1 MKEHLQK
8 QLEEAKKQATAQ
20 QNANKESKQ
29 KLGANL
35 KEIESLKTQVN
46 QLKSSALK
54 HLKTNVALKKELSQ
68 EKTKVTKLTSR
79 TKELSEAL
87 EADRISTKQSLQEK
101 DNEIQKLQQ
110 KFSQQTKVL
119 KESASSV
126 DKHAESSDVRLKD
139 LKDQVEKLK
148 TKNALIAKEL
158 EVTKLR
164 SKKFWKETKRLQG
177 VLDEMNGT
185 KKSGDMQSS
194 SSKTNNVAKS
204 RASEAAALKEKMRK
218 LKAKVSNLQKK

>member
-1 MKEHLQK
+1 MPK
-8 QLEEAKKQATAQ
+8 QSK
-20 QNANKESKQ
+20 NGSKQ

-87 EADRISTKQSLQEK
+87 EADRISTKQSRQEK
-101 DNEIQKLQQ
+101 DNEIQELQQ

-119 KESASSV
+119 KESYM
-126 DKHAESSDVRLKD
+126 RRRM
-139 LKDQVEKLK
+139 
-148 TKNALIAKEL
+148 KNCN
-158 EVTKLR
+158 T
-164 SKKFWKETKRLQG
+164 
-177 VLDEMNGT
+177 
-185 KKSGDMQSS
+185 
-194 SSKTNNVAKS
+194 
-204 RASEAAALKEKMRK
+204 
-218 LKAKVSNLQKK
+218 

>member
-1 MKEHLQK
+1 M
-8 QLEEAKKQATAQ
+8 
-20 QNANKESKQ
+20 
-29 KLGANL
+29 
-35 KEIESLKTQVN
+35 
-46 QLKSSALK
+46 
-54 HLKTNVALKKELSQ
+54 
-68 EKTKVTKLTSR
+68 TSR
-79 TKELSEAL
+79 TKELSNAL

-101 DNEIQKLQQ
+101 DNEIQKLQH
-110 KFSQQTKVL
+110 KFAQQTKVL
-119 KESASSV
+119 KDSASSL
-126 DKHAESSDVRLKD
+126 DKRAESSDMRVTA
-139 LKDQVEKLK
+139 LKDQVEKFK

-185 KKSGDMQSS
+185 KKSADTQSS
-194 SSKTNNVAKS
+194 SSKTNNVTKS